1 MKVARASRRPIVN
14 AAAALQATVDCGAWA
29 IGVTVASL
37 LRVDLDVGE
46 LTLGGQLAI
55 LPIAAVS
62 HLIVGMTLSLYAG
75 RYRRGSFDE
84 AVWVAATVLAVMP
97 LLLVIDYVASDPRMV
112 PLSGIPAGA
121 VIALVGMCGSRWA
134 WRLRQERRSRPE
146 GDNVARLLVVGA
158 GEGGEQVVNS
168 LLRDP
173 TSPYVPVALLDDDP
187 HKRHLRLRGVPVVG
201 TLDQLGDAAR
211 VHEASSV
218 LVAIP
223 TASRDVIATITRQ
236 ANEAGLT
243 VKVLP
248 TVRELLDGTVGAA
261 DIRDLEPVDLLGRH
275 ELVTDVEGIA
285 QYVGGKRVLVTGAG
299 GSIGSE
305 LCRQLSRFLPG
316 ELAMLDR
323 DESAL
328 HAVQLSVSGRAML
341 DTPDVVLCDIRD
353 QAALAAV
360 FEARQPQVVFHAAA
374 LKHLPIL
381 ERYPDEGWKTNV
393 VGTQYM
399 LDLAVAHGV
408 ERFVNIST
416 DKAADPVSVLGYTKR
431 IAERL
436 TAGVAATAP
445 GVYLSVRFGNVLG
458 SRGSMLDTFTRQILA
473 GGPVTVT
480 DPDVTRY
487 FMTIGEAC
495 QLVIQAGGIG
505 KSGEVLVLDMGNP
518 VRIADVAQ
526 QLIAQSGQEVEILYT
541 GLRAGEKL
549 HEVLLGT
556 AERGERPHHPM
567 ITHIR
572 VEPLERRVVAG
583 DMLSSPD
590 LISRLAAL
598 ARTGTAAGGPQDVSV
613 AAP

>member
-1 MKVARASRRPIVN
+1 MTVARANRRPIVN
-14 AAAALQATVDCGAWA
+14 AAAAAQAAVDCAAWA
-29 IGVTVASL
+29 VGITVASL
-37 LRVDLDVGE
+37 LRVDLEVDQ
-46 LTLGGQLAI
+46 LALAGQLAI
-55 LPIAAVS
+55 LPIAAAC
-62 HLIVGMTLSLYAG
+62 HLVVGMALSLYAG
-75 RYRRGSFDE
+75 RFRRGSFDE
-84 AVWVAATVLAVMP
+84 AVWVAAAVLVVMP
-97 LLLVIDYVASDPRMV
+97 LVLVIDFVASNPRMV

-121 VIALVGMCGSRWA
+121 VIALVGMCGTRWA

-146 GDNVARLLVVGA
+146 GDHVARLLVVGA

-173 TSPYVPVALLDDDP
+173 SSAYVPVALLDDDP

-201 TLDQLGDAAR
+201 TLAQLGEAAR
-211 VHEASSV
+211 VHDASSV

-223 TASRDVIATITRQ
+223 SASRDVIAEITRQ
-236 ANEAGLT
+236 ANAANLT

-248 TVRELLDGTVGAA
+248 SVRELLDGTVGAA

-275 ELVTDVEGIA
+275 ELATDVEGIA
-285 QYVGGKRVLVTGAG
+285 QYVGGKRVMVSGAG

-305 LCRQLSRFLPG
+305 LCRQLNRFLPA
-316 ELAMLDR
+316 ELIMLDR

-353 QAALAAV
+353 RAALAAV
-360 FEARQPQVVFHAAA
+360 FEERRPEVVFHAAA

-381 ERYPDEGWKTNV
+381 EQYPEEGWKTNV
-393 VGTQYM
+393 VGTQRM
-399 LDLAVAHGV
+399 LQLAVAHGV

-416 DKAADPVSVLGYTKR
+416 DKAADPVSVLGFTKR

-436 TAGVAATAP
+436 TAGVGASSP

-458 SRGSMLDTFTRQILA
+458 SRGSMLDTFTRQISA

-480 DPDVTRY
+480 NPNVTRY

-526 QLIAQSGQEVEILYT
+526 QLIAQSGQEIEILFT
-541 GLRAGEKL
+541 GLRPGEKL

-556 AERGERPHHPM
+556 AEEGERPHHPM

-572 VEPLERRVVAG
+572 VHPLDWDAVDT
-583 DMLSSPD
+583 DMLRGPD
-590 LISRLAAL
+590 LVGRLAAL
-598 ARTGTAAGGPQDVSV
+598 ARGTPSDGGPHDVPV
-613 AAP
+613 ATP